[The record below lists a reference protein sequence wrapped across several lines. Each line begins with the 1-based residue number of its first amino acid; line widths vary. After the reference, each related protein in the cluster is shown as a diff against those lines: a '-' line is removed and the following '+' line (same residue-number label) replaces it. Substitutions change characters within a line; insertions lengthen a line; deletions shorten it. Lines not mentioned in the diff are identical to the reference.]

1 MAINTRP
8 SYNVAPPPAQKPR
21 SGRTYTLLGA
31 VLAILGFGM
40 VILFT
45 TLTGGKGGGGGAA
58 AATAPV
64 VVAARD
70 ISLRTP
76 LTADDVKLVK
86 YVPADVPP
94 GALTKLDDTKGMVA
108 GVSIAKGQ
116 PLTSNLLVKSGDVVI
131 GPQPAYLAIPSGWVA
146 LTIPTG
152 EQQGVGGYISAG
164 DYISITA
171 TVAGKNGQNV
181 RTLYTN
187 VHVLR
192 IGPALTQDN
201 PSGGSTAAPP
211 KTGGITS
218 SLTVVV
224 TQCQA
229 EYLEWFIA
237 NAQLKYTLE
246 SYKDYKPQDVA
257 VDATCP
263 SVSSAAGVTHD
274 NVAARWNGIFS

>member
-8 SYNVAPPPAQKPR
+8 QYTAAQPPVKSR
-21 SGRTYTLLGA
+21 SGRPFTLLGI
-31 VLAILGFGM
+31 VLAVLGFGM

-45 TLTGGKGGGGGAA
+45 TLTGGKGPAA
-58 AATAPV
+58 STAAQAPV

-76 LTADDVKLVK
+76 LAADDVKVVK
-86 YVPADVPP
+86 MAAADVPP
-94 GALTKLDDTKGMVA
+94 GALTKLDDAKGMVA
-108 GVSIAKGQ
+108 GVSILKGQ
-116 PLTSNLLVKSGDVVI
+116 PLTSNLLVKSGDAVV
-131 GPQPAYLAIPSGWVA
+131 GPQPAYLPIPSGWVA
-146 LTIPTG
+146 LTIPTS

-164 DYISITA
+164 DYISIAA
-171 TVAGKNGQNV
+171 TVAGRNGQNV

-192 IGPALTQDN
+192 IGPALTTDN
-201 PSGGSTAAPP
+201 GAGGSTAAPP
-211 KTGGITS
+211 KATGITS

-229 EYLEWFIA
+229 EYLNWFIA
-237 NAQLKYTLE
+237 NASLKYTLE

-263 SVSSAAGVTHD
+263 TVNSAGGVTRD
-274 NVAARWNGIFS
+274 NVASRWGGIFN